1 MGFYRAGYEGPYDPF
16 PHHWFCTQCGTKFH
30 EDDPRILHPDGD
42 LCSRRCFAL
51 WCAELKR
58 ATCDKMMFEEMYKPR
73 WPLKG
78 VLHG

>member
-42 LCSRRCFAL
+42 FCSRRCLAL
-51 WCAELKR
+51 WCAELLCALVCR
-58 ATCDKMMFEEMYKPR
+58 GER
-73 WPLKG
+73 GGG
-78 VLHG
+78 VTG